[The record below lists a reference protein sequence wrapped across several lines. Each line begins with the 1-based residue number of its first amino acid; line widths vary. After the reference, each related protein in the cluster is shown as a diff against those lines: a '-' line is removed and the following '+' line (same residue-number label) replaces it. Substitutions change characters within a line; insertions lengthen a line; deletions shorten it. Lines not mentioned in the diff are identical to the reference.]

1 MSHSLFTSFGADA
14 HQRSVSLRHLTG
26 FPASFGPCSTSIWE
40 GSHQRVRQGSRQL
53 ECELRAAKPM
63 LIFALQITVGGAA
76 AIGTILAL
84 FAWSGAGL

>member
-1 MSHSLFTSFGADA
+1 MSHSLFISFGADA

-26 FPASFGPCSTSIWE
+26 FPASFGPCSTSVWE
-40 GSHQRVRQGSRQL
+40 GSHQGVRQGSRLL
-53 ECELRAAKPM
+53 ERELRGAKPM
-63 LIFALQITVGGAA
+63 LIFALQIAVGCAS